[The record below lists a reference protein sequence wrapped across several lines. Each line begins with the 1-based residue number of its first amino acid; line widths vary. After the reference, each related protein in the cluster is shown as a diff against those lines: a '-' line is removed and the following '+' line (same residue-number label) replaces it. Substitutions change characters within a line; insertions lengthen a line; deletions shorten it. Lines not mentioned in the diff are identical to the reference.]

1 MRIGKILPPC
11 HIKLFSY
18 NCCFFTTDRVLLAK
32 GAIMNQ
38 RYEDHLIRTQKAVR
52 MEKVDKIPFSWNGP
66 AYLPHRQGLKMSEAV
81 VDYDRSVTA
90 AIEFCSAHPEVDSI
104 HSPCF
109 CPYILSML
117 WLAEV
122 KIPGRDLPD
131 DELWQ
136 MHEKQCMKEEDYQ
149 TIIDEGYG
157 PWVARYMKE
166 RVGDPMNQ
174 PATQRYLSYMPTAI
188 QRMREEAGV
197 PVMNG
202 VSGGTPIEAFCGARG
217 MVDFFIDT
225 VEEPELLK
233 KAMDTAWEFM
243 LKNFL
248 DGLNPNF
255 FGAWCG
261 GWRAAPQLM
270 SHDTWMEFVWPYLE
284 EMILKTIEAGVT
296 PVLHFDSC
304 WEAELETLKT
314 LPARKCVLMLD
325 GFTDIRKARE
335 VLDDRMCLLGDVP
348 ASMLAFESASDV
360 YDYCIKLIDDVG
372 PTGLMLSSGCDCP
385 LNAKDENVDAML
397 QATVDYR
404 VG

>member
-1 MRIGKILPPC
+1 MRIGKVLPL
-11 HIKLFSY
+11 ITLDDFSI
-18 NCCFFTTDRVLLAK
+18 CCLSTTDRALLTK

-38 RYEDHLIRTQKAVR
+38 RYEDHLTRTLKAVH

-90 AIEFCSAHPEVDSI
+90 AVDFCNAHPEIDSL

-109 CPYILSML
+109 CPYVLPTL

-122 KIPGRDLPD
+122 KVPGKDLPD

-136 MHEKQCMKEEDYQ
+136 MHEKQCMTEEDYQ
-149 TIIDEGYG
+149 IIIDEGYG
-157 PWVARYMKE
+157 PWMARYMEE
-166 RVGDPMNQ
+166 RIGDPMNR
-174 PATQRYLSYMPTAI
+174 PETKKYMAYAPTAV
-188 QRMREEAGV
+188 QRMRDEAGI
-197 PVMNG
+197 PIMNSTIG
-202 VSGGTPIEAFCGARG
+202 ATPIENFCGARG
-217 MVDFFIDT
+217 MVDFFVDT

-233 KAMDTAWEFM
+233 KAMDAAWEVL
-243 LKNFL
+243 LKNYL
-248 DGLNPNF
+248 DGLNPNC

-270 SHDTWMEFVWPYLE
+270 SHDTWMVFVWPYLE

-304 WEAELETLKT
+304 WDNELETLKT

-325 GFTDIRKARE
+325 GFTDVRKARE

-348 ASMLAFESASDV
+348 ASMLAFGTASEV
-360 YDYCIKLIDDVG
+360 YDYCMKLFKDVG

-397 QATVDYR
+397 QSTLDYR